1 MNFIKH
7 YTKLALFAAV
17 VLMAS
22 TSCNDNKTA
31 EAPKTADGK
40 AVETLKIRYI
50 DEDSIMANYNLAKDI
65 NEAMLRRQNQFD
77 AAQKQRGNEISKFG
91 NAMQQKYQNNQ
102 YLTEEAFNA
111 DQVKLQKM
119 QTDAENYLA
128 NLQQSI
134 QNELNQSQIQL
145 LDSID
150 NFMKDYAKK
159 KGFDMVLRKSA
170 TLYIDPKFDV
180 TDEVIEGLNKRY
192 NKVGGSTATP
202 APAKPVEAA
211 PAKPAAD
218 KATGLSTEKPATPG
232 KVDLKKKD

>member
-17 VLMAS
+17 LLMAS
-22 TSCNDNKTA
+22 ATSCNDKPA
-31 EAPKTADGK
+31 EAPKAAGGTGL
-40 AVETLKIRYI
+40 ENLKIRYI

-102 YLTEEAFNA
+102 YLTEDAFNA
-111 DQVKLQKM
+111 DQAKLQKM
-119 QTDAENYLA
+119 QADAENYLA
-128 NLQQSI
+128 SLQQSI

-170 TLYIDPKFDV
+170 TLFIDERYDV

-192 NKVGGSTATP
+192 NKVGGKVAP
-202 APAKPVEAA
+202 APVKA
-211 PAKPAAD
+211 PETTS
-218 KATGLSTEKPATPG
+218 KAPTVTTEKPATPG
-232 KVDLKKKD
+232 KVDLKK

>member
-7 YTKLALFAAV
+7 YTKIAVFAAV
-17 VLMAS
+17 VTMAF
-22 TSCNDNKTA
+22 TSCNEKPAA
-31 EAPKTADGK
+31 EAPKANG
-40 AVETLKIRYI
+40 AALENLKIRYI

-119 QTDAENYLA
+119 QADAENYLN

-170 TLYIDPKFDV
+170 TLYIDEKYDV
-180 TDEVIEGLNKRY
+180 TKEVIEGLNKRY
-192 NKVGGSTATP
+192 NKVGGNAAASAKAPET
-202 APAKPVEAA
+202 APAKTAA
-211 PAKPAAD
+211 PTVSAEKPAKPG
-218 KATGLSTEKPATPG
+218 T
-232 KVDLKKKD
+232 VDLKK

>member
-17 VLMAS
+17 VLMAA
-22 TSCNDNKTA
+22 TSCNDQQAA
-31 EAPKTADGK
+31 EAHK
-40 AVETLKIRYI
+40 AAGGAALENLKIRYI

-77 AAQKQRGNEISKFG
+77 AAQKQRAGEISKFG

-111 DQVKLQKM
+111 DQAKLQKM
-119 QTDAENYLA
+119 QADAENYLA
-128 NLQQSI
+128 GLQQSI

-150 NFMKDYAKK
+150 NFMKEYAKK

-170 TLYIDPKFDV
+170 TLYIDEKYDV
-180 TDEVIEGLNKRY
+180 TKEVVEGLNKRY
-192 NKVGGSTATP
+192 NKVGGKVAP
-202 APAKPVEAA
+202 APVKPAEAA
-211 PAKPAAD
+211 PAKAD
-218 KATGLSTEKPATPG
+218 VPKLSTEKPATPG
-232 KVDLKKKD
+232 KVDLKK

>member
-7 YTKLALFAAV
+7 YTKLALFAAA
-17 VLMAS
+17 VLMMSA
-22 TSCNDNKTA
+22 TSCNEKPA
-31 EAPKTADGK
+31 EAPKAGG
-40 AVETLKIRYI
+40 AALENLKIRYI

-111 DQVKLQKM
+111 DQAKLQKM
-119 QTDAENYLA
+119 QADAENYLA
-128 NLQQSI
+128 GLQQSI

-170 TLYIDPKFDV
+170 TLFIDEKYDV
-180 TDEVIEGLNKRY
+180 TNEVIEGLNKRY
-192 NKVGGSTATP
+192 NKVGGKT
-202 APAKPVEAA
+202 AA
-211 PAKPAAD
+211 PAKAPEAAAKTS
-218 KATGLSTEKPATPG
+218 KAPTVSAEKPATPG
-232 KVDLKKKD
+232 QVDLKKD

>member
-1 MNFIKH
+1 MNCIKN

-17 VLMAS
+17 LMMVSA
-22 TSCNDNKTA
+22 TSCNNKPA
-31 EAPKTADGK
+31 EAPKTANG
-40 AVETLKIRYI
+40 AAMENLKIRYI
-50 DEDSIMANYNLAKDI
+50 DEDSIMASYNLAKDI

-111 DQVKLQKM
+111 DQAKLQKM
-119 QTDAENYLA
+119 QADAENYLA
-128 NLQQSI
+128 SLQQSI

-170 TLYIDPKFDV
+170 TLFIDEKYDV
-180 TDEVIEGLNKRY
+180 TNEVIEGLNKRY
-192 NKVGGSTATP
+192 NKVGGKVAP
-202 APAKPVEAA
+202 APVKTEAA
-211 PAKPAAD
+211 PAK
-218 KATGLSTEKPATPG
+218 STAPTVSAEKPATPG
-232 KVDLKKKD
+232 QVDLKKKD

>member
-7 YTKLALFAAV
+7 YTKLALFAAA
-17 VLMAS
+17 VLMMSA
-22 TSCNDNKTA
+22 TSCNEKPA
-31 EAPKTADGK
+31 EAPKAGG
-40 AVETLKIRYI
+40 AALENLKIRYI

-111 DQVKLQKM
+111 DQAKLQKM
-119 QTDAENYLA
+119 QADAENYLA
-128 NLQQSI
+128 GLQQSI

-150 NFMKDYAKK
+150 NFMKDYAKQ

-170 TLYIDPKFDV
+170 TLFIDEKYDV
-180 TDEVIEGLNKRY
+180 TNEVIEGLNKRY
-192 NKVGGSTATP
+192 NKVGGKTA
-202 APAKPVEAA
+202 APVKAPEAA
-211 PAKPAAD
+211 AKTS
-218 KATGLSTEKPATPG
+218 KAPTVSAEKPATPG
-232 KVDLKKKD
+232 QVDLKKD

>member
-7 YTKLALFAAV
+7 YTKLALFAALV
-17 VLMAS
+17 MMMSA
-22 TSCNDNKTA
+22 TSCNDKPAA
-31 EAPKTADGK
+31 EAPKSAGGTAM
-40 AVETLKIRYI
+40 ENLKIRYI

-111 DQVKLQKM
+111 DQAKLQKM
-119 QTDAENYLA
+119 QAEAENYLA
-128 NLQQSI
+128 GLQQSI
-134 QNELNQSQIQL
+134 QNELNQSQMQL

-170 TLYIDPKFDV
+170 TLYIDEKYDV
-180 TDEVIEGLNKRY
+180 TEEVVEGLNKRY
-192 NKVGGSTATP
+192 NKVGGKVAP
-202 APAKPVEAA
+202 APAKTESA
-211 PAKPAAD
+211 PAKTAAP
-218 KATGLSTEKPATPG
+218 TVSTEKPATPG
-232 KVDLKKKD
+232 KVDLKK

>member
-7 YTKLALFAAV
+7 YTKLALFAALV
-17 VLMAS
+17 MMMSA
-22 TSCNDNKTA
+22 TSCNDKPVA
-31 EAPKTADGK
+31 EAPKSAGGTAM
-40 AVETLKIRYI
+40 ENLKIRYI

-111 DQVKLQKM
+111 DQAKLQKM
-119 QTDAENYLA
+119 QAEAENYLA
-128 NLQQSI
+128 GLQQSI
-134 QNELNQSQIQL
+134 QNELNQSQMQL

-170 TLYIDPKFDV
+170 TLYIDEKYDV
-180 TDEVIEGLNKRY
+180 TEEVVEGLNKRY
-192 NKVGGSTATP
+192 NKVGGKVAP
-202 APAKPVEAA
+202 APAKTESA
-211 PAKPAAD
+211 PAKTAAP
-218 KATGLSTEKPATPG
+218 TVSTEKPATPG
-232 KVDLKKKD
+232 KVDLKK

>member
-1 MNFIKH
+1 MNFVKH
-7 YTKLALFAAV
+7 YTKLAMFAAV
-17 VLMAS
+17 MMMAA
-22 TSCNDNKTA
+22 TSCNNKPAA
-31 EAPKTADGK
+31 EAPKTNGA
-40 AVETLKIRYI
+40 ALENLKIRYI

-119 QTDAENYLA
+119 QADAENYLN

-170 TLYIDPKFDV
+170 TLYIDEKYDV
-180 TDEVIEGLNKRY
+180 TKEVIDGLNKRY
-192 NKVGGSTATP
+192 NQVGGSTA
-202 APAKPVEAA
+202 APAKAPETA
-211 PAKPAAD
+211 PAKTAAPTVS
-218 KATGLSTEKPATPG
+218 AEKPAKPG
-232 KVDLKKKD
+232 TVDLKK

>member
-17 VLMAS
+17 LLMAS
-22 TSCNDNKTA
+22 ATSCNDKPA
-31 EAPKTADGK
+31 ETPKAAGGTGL
-40 AVETLKIRYI
+40 ENLKIRYI

-102 YLTEEAFNA
+102 YLTEDAFNA
-111 DQVKLQKM
+111 DQAKLQKM
-119 QTDAENYLA
+119 QADAENYLA
-128 NLQQSI
+128 SLQQSI

-170 TLYIDPKFDV
+170 TLFIDERYDV

-192 NKVGGSTATP
+192 NKVGGKVAP
-202 APAKPVEAA
+202 APVKA
-211 PAKPAAD
+211 PETTS
-218 KATGLSTEKPATPG
+218 KAPTVTTEKPATPG
-232 KVDLKKKD
+232 KVDLKK

>member
-7 YTKLALFAAV
+7 YTKLALFAALV
-17 VLMAS
+17 MMAA
-22 TSCNDNKTA
+22 TSCNNQPA
-31 EAPKTADGK
+31 EAPKTEGGA
-40 AVETLKIRYI
+40 AVENLKIRYI

-65 NEAMLRRQNQFD
+65 TEAMLRRQNQFD

-111 DQVKLQKM
+111 DQAKLQKM
-119 QTDAENYLA
+119 QADAETYLG

-170 TLYIDPKFDV
+170 TLFIDEKYDV
-180 TDEVIEGLNKRY
+180 TKEVIEGLNKRY
-192 NKVGGSTATP
+192 NKVGGS
-202 APAKPVEAA
+202 VSAA
-211 PAKPAAD
+211 PAKADAAPAKTEAP
-218 KATGLSTEKPATPG
+218 KVSAEKPATPG
-232 KVDLKKKD
+232 QVDLKKKD

>member
-1 MNFIKH
+1 MNFVKH
-7 YTKLALFAAV
+7 YTKLAVFAAV
-17 VLMAS
+17 LMMAA
-22 TSCNDNKTA
+22 TSCNDKPA
-31 EAPKTADGK
+31 EAPKAAPGA
-40 AVETLKIRYI
+40 AVENLKIRYI

-77 AAQKQRGNEISKFG
+77 AAQKQRANEISKFG

-111 DQVKLQKM
+111 DQAKLQKM
-119 QTDAENYLA
+119 QADAENYLA
-128 NLQQSI
+128 SLQQSI

-170 TLYIDPKFDV
+170 TLFIDEKYDV
-180 TDEVIEGLNKRY
+180 TKEVIEGLNKRY
-192 NKVGGSTATP
+192 NKVGGKVAP
-202 APAKPVEAA
+202 APAKAPEAA
-211 PAKPAAD
+211 PTKTEAPK
-218 KATGLSTEKPATPG
+218 LSTEKPATPG
-232 KVDLKKKD
+232 QVDLKKKD

>member
-1 MNFIKH
+1 MNFIKN
-7 YTKLALFAAV
+7 YTKLAVFAAV
-17 VLMAS
+17 VLMAA
-22 TSCNDNKTA
+22 TSCNDKQTA
-31 EAPKTADGK
+31 EAPKAAGGP
-40 AVETLKIRYI
+40 ALENLKIRYI

-77 AAQKQRGNEISKFG
+77 AAQKQRGNEINKFG

-111 DQVKLQKM
+111 DQAKLQKM
-119 QTDAENYLA
+119 QADAENYLA
-128 NLQQSI
+128 GLQQSI

-170 TLYIDPKFDV
+170 TLFIDEKYDV
-180 TDEVIEGLNKRY
+180 TNEVIEGLNKRY
-192 NKVGGSTATP
+192 NKVGGKT
-202 APAKPVEAA
+202 AA
-211 PAKPAAD
+211 PAKAPEAAAKTS
-218 KATGLSTEKPATPG
+218 KAPTVSAEKPATPG
-232 KVDLKKKD
+232 QVDLKKD

>member
-1 MNFIKH
+1 MNCIKN

-17 VLMAS
+17 LMMVSA
-22 TSCNDNKTA
+22 TSCNNKPA
-31 EAPKTADGK
+31 EAPKTANG
-40 AVETLKIRYI
+40 AAMENLKIRYI

-111 DQVKLQKM
+111 DQAKLQKM
-119 QTDAENYLA
+119 QADAENYLA
-128 NLQQSI
+128 SLQQSI

-170 TLYIDPKFDV
+170 TLFIDEKYDV
-180 TDEVIEGLNKRY
+180 TNEVIEGLNKRY
-192 NKVGGSTATP
+192 NKVGGKVGP
-202 APAKPVEAA
+202 APVKTEAA
-211 PAKPAAD
+211 PAK
-218 KATGLSTEKPATPG
+218 STAPTVSAEKPATPG
-232 KVDLKKKD
+232 QVDLKKKD

>member
-7 YTKLALFAAV
+7 YTKLAMLAAV

-22 TSCNDNKTA
+22 ATSCNDKPA
-31 EAPKTADGK
+31 EAPKAANGTAM
-40 AVETLKIRYI
+40 ENLKIRYI

-65 NEAMLRRQNQFD
+65 NEAMLRRQNQYD
-77 AAQKQRGNEISKFG
+77 AAQKQRSGEISKFG

-111 DQVKLQKM
+111 DQAKLQKM
-119 QTDAENYLA
+119 QADAENYLA

-134 QNELNQSQIQL
+134 STELNQSQIQL

-159 KGFDMVLRKSA
+159 KGYDMVLRKSA
-170 TLYIDPKFDV
+170 TLYIDEKFDV
-180 TDEVIEGLNKRY
+180 TKEVIEGLNKRY
-192 NKVGGSTATP
+192 NKVGNTSA
-202 APAKPVEAA
+202 AA
-211 PAKPAAD
+211 PAKAAKPAT
-218 KATGLSTEKPATPG
+218 TGTTAPTLSTEKPAKPG
-232 KVDLKKKD
+232 QVDLKK

>member
-1 MNFIKH
+1 MNFIKN

-17 VLMAS
+17 MMMAA
-22 TSCNDNKTA
+22 TSCNDKPA
-31 EAPKTADGK
+31 EAPKAANGTAT
-40 AVETLKIRYI
+40 ENLKIRYI

-77 AAQKQRGNEISKFG
+77 AAQKQRSNEIGKFT

-111 DQVKLQKM
+111 DQAKLQKM
-119 QTDAENYLA
+119 QADAENYLS

-134 QNELNQSQIQL
+134 QSELNQSQIQL

-170 TLYIDPKFDV
+170 TLFIDEKYDV
-180 TDEVIEGLNKRY
+180 TNEVIEGLNKRY

-202 APAKPVEAA
+202 A
-211 PAKPAAD
+211 KPAVSTEAT
-218 KATGLSTEKPATPG
+218 KAPTVTTEKPATPG
-232 KVDLKKKD
+232 KVDLKK